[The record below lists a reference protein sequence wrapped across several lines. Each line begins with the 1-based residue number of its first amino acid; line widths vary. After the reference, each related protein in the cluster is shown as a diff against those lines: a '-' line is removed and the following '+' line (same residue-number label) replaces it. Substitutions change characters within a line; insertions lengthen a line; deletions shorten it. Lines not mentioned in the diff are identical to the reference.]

1 MQPFA
6 LSIRSNV
13 NIQTTKFKVQH
24 PKPFF
29 FVKIIQTY
37 ETKRA
42 LIGFLLTPFWLAK
55 DAL

>member
-6 LSIRSNV
+6 LCIRSKV
-13 NIQTTKFKVQH
+13 NIQTTKFNVQN
-24 PKPFF
+24 PKSPFF
-29 FVKIIQTY
+29 AKIIQTY